1 VRKITRGSDLAREGS
16 GGEGVGL
23 FLDAGP
29 WQRRITGQQLKRYDG
44 KGPLVMSSDWE
55 QQYLAAIFDEEA
67 ERSIKSR
74 MRELMSEEAHTTAG
88 ELTKLSDALRVV
100 RDLLDR

>member
-1 VRKITRGSDLAREGS
+1 
-16 GGEGVGL
+16 
-23 FLDAGP
+23 
-29 WQRRITGQQLKRYDG
+29 
-44 KGPLVMSSDWE
+44 MSSDWE
-55 QQYLAAIFDEEA
+55 QQYLAAIFEADPSRRAINAEEA